1 MYVIN
6 FIRGFLMALAD
17 SVPGVSGGTIAFIM
31 GFYNKFIS
39 SLNALTSTKKTDVSK
54 KDAIIFLLKLGIG
67 WITGMVLSILFLE
80 LGISFLSFV
89 SSVSELFSVS
99 LSTNFTLAP
108 HLLQNFIESDSLL
121 PHLAQN
127 FIKSPLNLLYQ

>member
-67 WITGMVLSILFLE
+67 WITGMVL
-80 LGISFLSFV
+80 
-89 SSVSELFSVS
+89 
-99 LSTNFTLAP
+99 
-108 HLLQNFIESDSLL
+108 
-121 PHLAQN
+121 
-127 FIKSPLNLLYQ
+127 

>member
-80 LGISFLSFV
+80 LGISFLS
-89 SSVSELFSVS
+89 SVSELFSVS
-99 LSTNFTLAP
+99 LSTDFTLAP
-108 HLLQNFIESDSLL
+108 HLLQNFIESDLSLI
-121 PHLAQN
+121 H
-127 FIKSPLNLLYQ
+127 I

>member
-39 SLNALTSTKKTDVSK
+39 SLNALTSTKKTDVNK

-67 WITGMVLSILFLE
+67 WITGMVLSILFSMLE
-80 LGISFLSFV
+80 IFFA
-89 SSVSELFSVS
+89 SSGFELFSVS
-99 LSTNFTLAP
+99 LSTDFTLAP
-108 HLLQNFIESDSLL
+108 HLLQNFIESDNLL
-121 PHLAQN
+121 PHLEQN
-127 FIKSPLNLLYQ
+127 FIKSLLNLLYQ

>member
-67 WITGMVLSILFLE
+67 WITGMVLSILFIASIFDKE
-80 LGISFLSFV
+80 IYKISSLFTGFIIFSIPIII
-89 SSVSELFSVS
+89 SEDKES
-99 LSTNFTLAP
+99 LKKKL
-108 HLLQNFIESDSLL
+108 SLL
-121 PHLAQN
+121 LRN
-127 FIKSPLNLLYQ
+127 DSYYIFFIY

>member
-39 SLNALTSTKKTDVSK
+39 IKCFNIYKKNWCKQKRCHNILIKIRNRLDNWYGFIN
-54 KDAIIFLLKLGIG
+54 IIY
-67 WITGMVLSILFLE
+67 SIN
-80 LGISFLSFV
+80 IW
-89 SSVSELFSVS
+89 
-99 LSTNFTLAP
+99 
-108 HLLQNFIESDSLL
+108 
-121 PHLAQN
+121 
-127 FIKSPLNLLYQ
+127 

>member
-67 WITGMVLSILFLE
+67 WITGMVLSILFLG
-80 LGISFLSFV
+80 LGISFV
-89 SSVSELFSVS
+89 YSVSELFSVS
-99 LSTNFTLAP
+99 LSTGFTLAP